1 MTIAAGWTSL
11 EIVKLVIAAS
21 TPLLVFGLGVIVTRA
36 ARRLEDAQ
44 WANRKL
50 IERRLEL
57 YDEMA
62 PLLNDLLCFLTLRGH
77 FRDIAPRTALDTKRR
92 ADQLFFVSRYL
103 MEDDFG
109 EHYQKFI
116 DACFKHYVG
125 TGRDALLRASVEHQ
139 RLARGVVAWDDAWTE
154 MYVTDLADVT
164 QPLDVVAA
172 YEALM
177 RSFSDQ
183 LGVRPRR
190 SAAG

>member
-1 MTIAAGWTSL
+1 MTIAAEWTSL
-11 EIVKLVIAAS
+11 EIVKLVVAAS
-21 TPLLVFGLGVIVTRA
+21 TPLLVFALGIIVTRA

-44 WANRKL
+44 WASRKL

-77 FRDIAPRTALDTKRR
+77 FRDISPREALDTKRR
-92 ADQLFFVSRYL
+92 ADQLFFVGRHL

-109 EHYQKFI
+109 EYYLTFI

-125 TGRDALLRASVEHQ
+125 TGRDALLRASVEQQ
-139 RLARGVVAWDDAWTE
+139 RLERGAVAWDDAWTD
-154 MYVTDLADVT
+154 MYVADPADVMH
-164 QPLDVVAA
+164 PLDVVAA
-172 YEALM
+172 YDALM